1 MPGTLVLCATPIGNL
16 GDTTPRLLEVL
27 AKADVI
33 YAEDTRRAGRLLR
46 RHAIDRAPRSY
57 FVGNEAERAV
67 QLRDELANGMTVALL
82 TDAGTPSVSDPGLS
96 AVRAALAVGAAVTT
110 VAGPSAV
117 TAALAVSGLPA
128 DRFVFEGFL
137 PRSGAGRTA
146 VLAALAGE
154 QRTSVIFSSPRRI
167 GSDLGDL
174 EATLGGD
181 RRVVVVRELTKLH
194 EEVWRGTLEEAA
206 SRWADGTKGEVT
218 LVVEGAD
225 EPVPDLDAALEEVGR
240 LVADGLS
247 RSEAVRVVAT
257 THSVSRRRLY
267 EMATR
272 QKPED
277 RPGVED

>member
-1 MPGTLVLCATPIGNL
+1 LF
-16 GDTTPRLLEVL
+16 EVL
-27 AKADVI
+27 AKADVV
-33 YAEDTRRAGRLLR
+33 YAEDTRRAARLLR
-46 RHAIDRAPRSY
+46 HHAIDRAARSY
-57 FVGNEAERAV
+57 FVGNEAERAL
-67 QLRDELANGMTVALL
+67 QLRAELARGMTVALL

-96 AVRAALAVGAAVTT
+96 AVKAALEAGATVTT

-137 PRSGAGRTA
+137 PRRGAGRSA
-146 VLAALAGE
+146 VLASLASE

-174 EATLGGD
+174 AAKLGGD

-206 SRWADGTKGEVT
+206 ARWADGTKGEVT
-218 LVVEGAD
+218 LVVEGAA
-225 EPVPDLDAALEEVGR
+225 EPLPDLEKAMEEVGR
-240 LVADGLS
+240 LVDSGLS
-247 RSEAVRVVAT
+247 RSEAVRLVAA

-267 EMATR
+267 EMTTS

-277 RPGVED
+277 RLRVED